1 MEQDEIALEACDCP
15 ACGFSMVWRIGED
28 VDVDTR
34 KIPLRDDLPDDELD
48 DFLDFLNSLQ
58 L

>member
-1 MEQDEIALEACDCP
+1 
-15 ACGFSMVWRIGED
+15 MVWRIGED